1 MMHTFIP
8 FLEILLLLLISGSV
22 LALMLLPEATMT
34 LALALGL
41 PLSALTNVLLIF
53 SYTVFGIPLTPVT
66 IILGH
71 LAIIAVLM
79 TLVYLRPILLMDLKR
94 PEKTP
99 KKKLQR
105 VEIVI
110 VCMSLAIIVANTA
123 YSAAHALLL
132 PTAQY
137 DSTTN
142 WTMRSQI
149 SFVDH
154 EIAFDQTEIRGMAK
168 PQYPFLFH
176 ALQITANQGQPHWN
190 DTAANA
196 ILYLLSLS
204 TFGALFLMLG
214 AMRGKTQAL
223 AAVTAIIAIP
233 LIGMHLAQGYGDL
246 NLLQYLLLSLVC
258 LGMWTESLQR
268 RKNRWLVLSAIFVAA
283 SVWTKSEGSVF
294 GLLPWFLTLA
304 LLCGNNKK
312 SWMSSLPAI
321 AVAVLVAVPWPIF
334 AWARELS
341 LTPHSSDT
349 LLQLHPEAMKE
360 ALMGLFGRGSFGIT
374 WYALIILVPAIIFA
388 GLKNHARVQRASL
401 KLLLWGSVMFLEI
414 LFIYLCT
421 PNVRFLLNAESFYRQ
436 MMVPAAMLILACAMC
451 CRKPAESAY

>member
-1 MMHTFIP
+1 MMHAFIP
-8 FLEILLLLLISGSV
+8 FLEILLLLLISGTA
-22 LALMLLPEATMT
+22 LALILLPEASMT

-41 PLSALTNVLLIF
+41 PLGTFTNVLLIF
-53 SYTVFGIPLTPVT
+53 TYTVLGIALTPVT

-71 LAIIAVLM
+71 LAIVAVLM
-79 TLVYLRPILLMDLKR
+79 TLVYLRPIVLMDLKR
-94 PEKTP
+94 PEATP
-99 KKKLQR
+99 KKKLR
-105 VEIVI
+105 RLEI
-110 VCMSLAIIVANTA
+110 IIVSVSLVIIAANTA
-123 YSAAHALLL
+123 YSAVHALLL

-154 EIAFDQTEIRGMAK
+154 RIAFDPTEIRGMAK

-176 ALQITANQGQPHWN
+176 SLQITANQGQPRWN
-190 DTAANA
+190 DTVANA

-204 TFGALFLMLG
+204 TFGALFLMLS
-214 AMRGKTQAL
+214 AMRGRTQAL

-246 NLLQYLLLSLVC
+246 NLLQYLLLSLAC
-258 LGMWTESLQR
+258 LGLWTESQHP
-268 RKNRWLVLSAIFVAA
+268 RKGRWLVLSAVFVAA

-294 GLLPWFLTLA
+294 GLLPWLLTLA
-304 LLCGNNKK
+304 LVCGKNKLI
-312 SWMSSLPAI
+312 WRSSLPAI
-321 AVAVLVAVPWPIF
+321 AVAILLSLPWPIF

-349 LLQLHPEAMKE
+349 LLQLHPEAVKE

-374 WYALIILVPAIIFA
+374 WYGLIILVPMIVVA
-388 GLKNHARVQRASL
+388 GWKHHPLIQRSSL
-401 KLLLWGSVMFLEI
+401 VLLVWGSVMSLEI

-421 PNVRFLLNAESFYRQ
+421 PNVRFLMNAESFYRQ
-436 MMVPAAMLILACAMC
+436 MMVPAAMLILTCAIC
-451 CRKPAESAY
+451 LRKPAESVH